1 MLQKVIEE
9 HISIS
14 SHEKLVVEID
24 AVGRP
29 FPYIFRKIDTPN
41 VNLGC

>member
-1 MLQKVIEE
+1 MIEE

-14 SHEKLVVEID
+14 SHDKSVVGID
-24 AVGRP
+24 VVGSHIIP
-29 FPYIFRKIDTPN
+29 FPYMFRKLDAPK

>member
-1 MLQKVIEE
+1 MEE

-14 SHEKLVVEID
+14 SHDKSVVEID
-24 AVGRP
+24 VVDSHIIP
-29 FPYIFRKIDTPN
+29 FPYMFRKLDASN